1 VRVEVE
7 AGAGVVIATID
18 ARVAVP
24 TEWRMVQEV
33 EAKLLVMV
41 FVGTFSED
49 AAPAG

>member
-1 VRVEVE
+1 MIE
-7 AGAGVVIATID
+7 TID
-18 ARVAVP
+18 ARVGLVVP

-49 AAPAG
+49 VAPAG